1 MIKTAQQNL
10 ITMENAG
17 VSDEVKVTNNTS
29 TKVDKIMT
37 AILSINNQSASVCV
51 KKLIDYDP

>member
-1 MIKTAQQNL
+1 
-10 ITMENAG
+10 MENAG

-29 TKVDKIMT
+29 TKVDKIIT
-37 AILSINNQSASVCV
+37 AILSINNQGASVCV